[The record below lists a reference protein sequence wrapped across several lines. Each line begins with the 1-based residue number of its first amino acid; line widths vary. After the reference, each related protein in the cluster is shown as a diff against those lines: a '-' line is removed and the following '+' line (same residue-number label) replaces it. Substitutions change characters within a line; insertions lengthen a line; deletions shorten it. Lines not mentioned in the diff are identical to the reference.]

1 MTKYKPLTT
10 AHWYIQ
16 KLERKADQF
25 DAIMSKKIKSFL
37 IKVSEKTLWETL
49 GDNYT
54 IYHPWYFNRKETF
67 EGKGCFPRAYLEHF
81 IREHKS
87 DLSSH
92 KSTITKNGK
101 IIKSVKGIRVTGI
114 VDDLIRKFK
123 ITPPETG
130 HLFGRGKAHRMHTEA
145 LIKWLKS

>member
-1 MTKYKPLTT
+1 MKKYKPLTT

-54 IYHPWYFNRKETF
+54 IYHPWYLNHKETF

-123 ITPPETG
+123 INPPETG

>member
-1 MTKYKPLTT
+1 MKKYKPLTT

-54 IYHPWYFNRKETF
+54 IYHPWYLNRKETF

-123 ITPPETG
+123 INPPETG